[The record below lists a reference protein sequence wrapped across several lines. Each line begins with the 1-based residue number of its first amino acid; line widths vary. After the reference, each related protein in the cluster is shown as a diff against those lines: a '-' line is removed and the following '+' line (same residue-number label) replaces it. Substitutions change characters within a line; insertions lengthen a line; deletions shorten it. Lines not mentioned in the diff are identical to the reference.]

1 MFGTGGG
8 RHKIKLGEEVRGR
21 IKMREDLNYCFY
33 KTTQNFNEYNRTLN
47 SGILYDILPE
57 WDYNIPGQQR
67 CSCIVDIEIN
77 A

>member
-1 MFGTGGG
+1 
-8 RHKIKLGEEVRGR
+8 
-21 IKMREDLNYCFY
+21 MREDLNYCFY
-33 KTTQNFNEYNRTLN
+33 KTAQNFKEYNRTLN